1 MSDVCRSLSKFVD
14 RSFRSGYVSD
24 TLSSASL
31 QQPEGEKENGMK
43 REKNQMRKE
52 GRGGWEKC
60 DQYPGHV

>member
-43 REKNQMRKE
+43 REKTR
-52 GRGGWEKC
+52 
-60 DQYPGHV
+60 